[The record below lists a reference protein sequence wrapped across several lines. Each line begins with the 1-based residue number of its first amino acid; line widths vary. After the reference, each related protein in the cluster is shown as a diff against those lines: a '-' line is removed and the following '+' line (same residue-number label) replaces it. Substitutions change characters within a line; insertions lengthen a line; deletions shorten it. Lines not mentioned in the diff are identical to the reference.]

1 MEHAP
6 TIDLSNAFDGTES
19 ERLEV
24 AMQIDSACRAT
35 GFFVAV
41 GHGVEETLLEN
52 VIDAS
57 REFFHLPISEK
68 VKVSPPGPNHF
79 RGYLGLDTTALASTL
94 EIETPPDLCESF
106 NVSRFDDPVMRSKV
120 QQPGAEAVFCENMWP
135 EKPEIL
141 RNAYETYFA
150 EMEHLCS
157 EILKLMAIALELP
170 EDWFDDKFEQ
180 PTSLLMANWY
190 PPVTGEVFSGQLR
203 RGEHTDY
210 GAFTI
215 VAPEQIPGLQISVDD
230 QWVDIKLVENGYVI
244 NIGDLLARWTNDRWT
259 STLHRVVLP
268 DDSNHRQRDRI
279 SIPFFFQPSY
289 TAEIKTIP
297 TTVDEYKK
305 SSYEPVISG
314 EWITAKSMSMLE

>member
-6 TIDLSNAFDGTES
+6 TIDLSPAFSGSLSD
-19 ERLEV
+19 RMEV
-24 AMQIDSACRAT
+24 AMQIDSACRST

-41 GHGVEETLLEN
+41 GHGVEETLLED
-52 VIDAS
+52 VIDTS
-57 REFFHLPISEK
+57 REFFNLPVSEK
-68 VKVSPPGPNHF
+68 IKVAPPGPNHF

-106 NVSRFDDPVMRSKV
+106 NVSRFDDPEIRSKV
-120 QQPGAEAVFCENMWP
+120 EQLGAEAVFCENMWP
-135 EKPEIL
+135 ENPHTLKK
-141 RNAYETYFA
+141 AYETYFA
-150 EMEHLCS
+150 AMEHLCS

-170 EDWFDDKFEQ
+170 EEWFDDKFEE

-190 PPVTGEVFSGQLR
+190 PPVVGKVPAGQLR

-215 VAPEQIPGLQISVDD
+215 VAPEQIPGLQISVNN
-230 QWVDIKLVENGYVI
+230 QWVDVGLVENGYVI

-268 DDSNHRQRDRI
+268 EDPDHRERDRI
-279 SIPFFFQPSY
+279 SIPFFFQPTY
-289 TAEIKTIP
+289 TAEIETIP
-297 TTVDEYKK
+297 TTIDENKE

>member
-6 TIDLSNAFDGTES
+6 TINLSPAFGGSISDRE
-19 ERLEV
+19 EV
-24 AMQIDSACRAT
+24 AMQIDSACRST

-41 GHGVEETLLEN
+41 GHGVEKTLLEN
-52 VIDAS
+52 VMSAS
-57 REFFHLPISEK
+57 REFFHLPIAEK
-68 VKVSPPGPNHF
+68 IKVAPPGPNHF

-106 NVSRFDDPVMRSKV
+106 NVSRFDDPLTRSKV

-135 EKPEIL
+135 EKPNNL
-141 RNAYETYFA
+141 RKAYEAYFA
-150 EMEHLCS
+150 QMENLCS
-157 EILKLMAIALELP
+157 KILELMTIALELP
-170 EDWFDDKFEQ
+170 ENWFDDKFEE

-190 PPVTGEVFSGQLR
+190 PPVAGEVPSGQLR

-215 VAPEQIPGLQISVDD
+215 VAPEQIPGLQISVDNK
-230 QWVDIKLVENGYVI
+230 WVDVGLVENGYVI

-268 DDSNHRQRDRI
+268 DESHYRERDRI
-279 SIPFFFQPSY
+279 SIPFFFQPTY
-289 TAEIKTIP
+289 TAEIETIP
-297 TTVDEYKK
+297 TTVEENNK
-305 SSYEPVISG
+305 SSYDPVVSG

>member
-6 TIDLSNAFDGTES
+6 TIDLEPAFTGSES
-19 ERLEV
+19 DRHEV
-24 AMQIDSACRAT
+24 AMKIDSACRST
-35 GFFVAV
+35 GFFVAI
-41 GHGVEETLLEN
+41 GHGVERVFLEN
-52 VIDAS
+52 VIDTS
-57 REFFHLPISEK
+57 RKFFQLPVSEK
-68 VKVSPPGPNHF
+68 AKVAPPGPNHF

-94 EIETPPDLCESF
+94 DIETPPDLCESF
-106 NVSRFDDPVMRSKV
+106 NVSRFDDPIMRSKV
-120 QQPGAEAVFCENMWP
+120 QVPGAEAVFCENIWP
-135 EKPEIL
+135 ENPKIL
-141 RNAYETYFA
+141 KTAYETYFA
-150 EMEHLCS
+150 EMENLCS
-157 EILKLMAIALELP
+157 ELLKLMSIALELP
-170 EDWFDDKFEQ
+170 EDWFDDKFEN

-190 PPVTGEVFSGQLR
+190 PPVTKEVSSGQLR

-215 VAPEQIPGLQISVDD
+215 VAPEQIPGLQIAVKG
-230 QWVDIKLVENGYVI
+230 QWVDVGLVENGYVV

-259 STLHRVVLP
+259 STLHRVVVP
-268 DDSNHRQRDRI
+268 EDSNYRKRDRI

-297 TTVDEYKK
+297 TTVSEDKK

>member
-6 TIDLSNAFDGTES
+6 TIDLSSAFGGTDS
-19 ERLEV
+19 DRLEV

-35 GFFVAV
+35 GFFIAV

-106 NVSRFDDPVMRSKV
+106 NISRFDDPVMRSKV
-120 QQPGAEAVFCENMWP
+120 EQPGAEAVFCENMWP
-135 EKPEIL
+135 ENPEIL
-141 RNAYETYFA
+141 RTAYETYFA

-215 VAPEQIPGLQISVDD
+215 VAPEQIPGLQISVDN
-230 QWVDIKLVENGYVI
+230 QWVDVKLVENGYVI
-244 NIGDLLARWTNDRWT
+244 NIGDLLARWTNDRL
-259 STLHRVVLP
+259 SLIH
-268 DDSNHRQRDRI
+268 I
-279 SIPFFFQPSY
+279 
-289 TAEIKTIP
+289 
-297 TTVDEYKK
+297 
-305 SSYEPVISG
+305 
-314 EWITAKSMSMLE
+314 